1 METATII
8 VSRDFQFVSF
18 VINHLK
24 DDLFHSTIERSI
36 GSDDFEVL
44 LNELIDENLRI
55 ISVICDSNLSLNDLN
70 EIRKVIK
77 NMIRRYITV
86 WYLAFKPK
94 TFTWVNN

>member
-8 VSRDFQFVSF
+8 VSRDFQFVSS

-94 TFTWVNN
+94 TFTWINN

>member
-8 VSRDFQFVSF
+8 VSRDFQFVSS

-77 NMIRRYITV
+77 KYDSQIHYSLVFGFQTEDIYMD
-86 WYLAFKPK
+86 
-94 TFTWVNN
+94 